1 LWGKAGR
8 GVKNSPLFEQWYILF
23 KLMKKMLDFVKM
35 QATGNDFIMVDAR
48 SLDIDWQ
55 NISKKMCD
63 RHLGVG
69 ADGLMAVM
77 GSAVAGLRMRLFNA
91 DGSEAQI
98 SGNGLRCFAKYAVD
112 RKLAAGPGISI
123 ETLAGIKHIETIQ
136 SGGKVTH
143 ARVNMGIP
151 VLATADIPVS
161 VEGKGP
167 VLNYPLSVGGRDL
180 EVAFVSMGNPHAICF
195 MEGDVDGFPL
205 HEVGPLVENHR
216 IFPERTNFEIVNR
229 IDRQHLK
236 ARVWERGV
244 GETLACGSGS
254 SATAVACRLKGF
266 SGEKVDITMPGG
278 VLTVTWDG
286 EGDVFLQGPVEEVF
300 TGEFPL

>member
-1 LWGKAGR
+1 MIYTIKAME
-8 GVKNSPLFEQWYILF
+8 KILE
-23 KLMKKMLDFVKM
+23 FVKM

-48 SLDIDWQ
+48 ALDIGWG
-55 NISKKMCD
+55 SVAKKMCD

-77 GSAVAGLRMRLFNA
+77 ESAVAGLRMRLFNA

-112 RKLAAGPGISI
+112 RKLVAGPGITI
-123 ETLAGIKHIETIQ
+123 ETLAGIKHIETVQ
-136 SGGKVTH
+136 SGGKVAH
-143 ARVNMGIP
+143 ARVNMGRP

-167 VLNYPLSVGGRDL
+167 VLSYPLPVGGRDL
-180 EVAFVSMGNPHAICF
+180 ELAFVSMGNPHAVCF
-195 MEGDVDGFPL
+195 IDEDVDIFPL
-205 HEVGPLVENHR
+205 HEIGPLVENHR

-229 IDRQHLK
+229 IDRQKFK

-254 SATAVACRLKGF
+254 SATAVACRLKGY
-266 SGEKVDITMPGG
+266 SDERVDITMPGG
-278 VLTVTWDG
+278 LLTVTWDG